1 MPAILD
7 LTALSRRLREADEDP
22 VSQRAREEVNPY
34 LLETVVPLLER
45 ESFPRLTDIDF
56 DAFDQYDPQR
66 LAYYFQELGRRA
78 YRFRTYTE
86 KLCGAAPAWAHT
98 RTFI

>member
-45 ESFPRLTDIDF
+45 EAFPRLTDIDF
-56 DAFDQYDPQR
+56 DV
-66 LAYYFQELGRRA
+66 
-78 YRFRTYTE
+78 
-86 KLCGAAPAWAHT
+86 
-98 RTFI
+98 